1 MEVTDGSQPSDD
13 SSILSGTTMLPSS
26 KRLGYDPFKVEMQGS
41 TPAGSVINIIVYKKK
56 EAEIWHCFRILKV
69 SCRYKVTT

>member
-26 KRLGYDPFKVEMQGS
+26 KRLGYDPFKVEKQGS
-41 TPAGSVINIIVYKKK
+41 NPAGSFINIMLIRIKKLRFSNVL
-56 EAEIWHCFRILKV
+56 E
-69 SCRYKVTT
+69 Y